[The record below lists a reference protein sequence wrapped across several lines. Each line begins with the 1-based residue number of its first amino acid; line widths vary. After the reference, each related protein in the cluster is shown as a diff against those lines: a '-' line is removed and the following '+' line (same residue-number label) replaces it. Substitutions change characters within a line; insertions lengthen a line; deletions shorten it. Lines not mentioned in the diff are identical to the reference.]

1 MSDFFLLIVEFLAF
15 LRLSRGVFLNLI
27 QQVGK
32 ILCELLHFGLLLLL
46 HIDELLSDLVE
57 YIGFA
62 KLTIELVFYNVA
74 GEYLLNGLLICFLI
88 V

>member
-15 LRLSRGVFLNLI
+15 LRLSGGVFLNLI

-32 ILCELLHFGLLLLL
+32 ILSELLHFGLLLLL
-46 HIDELLSDLVE
+46 HIDELLSNLVE